1 MVWELKN
8 ITNKI
13 TNKITALK
21 THLLK
26 AFVNENV
33 NLKLSVKTKF
43 MSTERKELDISFS
56 VEK

>member
-8 ITNKI
+8 I